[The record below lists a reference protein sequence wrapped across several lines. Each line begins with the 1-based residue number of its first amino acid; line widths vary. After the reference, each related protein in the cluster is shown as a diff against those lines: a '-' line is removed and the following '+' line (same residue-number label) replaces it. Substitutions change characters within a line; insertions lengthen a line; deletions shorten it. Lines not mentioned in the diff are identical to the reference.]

1 MTLIG
6 LTSNASTK
14 EIIKKIIIFKLTI
27 DSDLICYIIV
37 NNKGIIVII
46 QIVEGV
52 LNMSRIER
60 RNMVKY
66 IEQMRGIHR
75 DDMLFMTDA
84 DIEHIYETTYF
95 EEENAE

>member
-1 MTLIG
+1 
-6 LTSNASTK
+6 
-14 EIIKKIIIFKLTI
+14 
-27 DSDLICYIIV
+27 
-37 NNKGIIVII
+37 
-46 QIVEGV
+46 
-52 LNMSRIER
+52 MSRIER